1 MTKQAD
7 DKNEIL
13 YDMLSEKLYKHY
25 CGEPQ
30 DVLSDKEVEALLTM
44 MESLKKPDASFF
56 NVEESWQRFKAK
68 HKDYFDSAAVVESE
82 ESIPESTGPDPVNA
96 WEKEESVANLLEIME
111 QDAEVQGISFWS
123 AIGERMRGLRNCHV
137 LRYVALTL
145 SLIILA
151 VIFTNTPGYAN
162 AKLGFFE
169 FINKAKGGWEF
180 LVIGDDGGFDMHKV
194 DKSEF
199 DTWEETISNT
209 DFKDALLPE
218 YIPEGLE
225 ITKIKIEDKD
235 GKKTLRARY
244 GEGEYKFEIGIG
256 HYVKG
261 VTKYNYVSDPEQYAD
276 EKPIGD
282 KQVILYDFEDS
293 VSAYFI
299 YDKYTYSLD
308 GNISMEEII
317 KIIEKMK

>member
-7 DKNEIL
+7 DKDEIL

-56 NVEESWQRFKAK
+56 DVEESWQRFKAK
-68 HKDYFDSAAVVESE
+68 HKNYFDSVAVVESGD
-82 ESIPESTGPDPVNA
+82 SIPESTGLDPVNA
-96 WEKEESVANLLEIME
+96 WEKEEPMAHLLGMME

-123 AIGERMRGLRNCHV
+123 AIGERMRGLRNRRV

-151 VIFTNTPGYAN
+151 VAFTNTPGYAN

-180 LVIGDDGGFDMHKV
+180 LVIGEGEGFSVEKAE
-194 DKSEF
+194 KNQF
-199 DTWEETISNT
+199 DTWEEVIEESE
-209 DFKDALLPE
+209 FSEIIVPG
-218 YIPEGLE
+218 YIPDDL
-225 ITKIKIEDKD
+225 ILNSLRIVDKS
-235 GKKTLRARY
+235 GKNTLRAGYSSGDR
-244 GEGEYKFEIGIG
+244 KFGISIG
-256 HYVKG
+256 HYEQG
-261 VTKYNYVSDPEQYAD
+261 GAKYNYVSDPEQYAD
-276 EKPIGD
+276 EKTIGD
-282 KQVILYDFEDS
+282 KVVTLYDFDDS
-293 VSAYFI
+293 VSAYFF
-299 YDKYTYSLD
+299 YDKYTYALD

-317 KIIEKMK
+317 KIIEKMN

>member
-123 AIGERMRGLRNCHV
+123 AIGERMQGLRNRHV
-137 LRYVALTL
+137 LRYVVLTL

-151 VIFTNTPGYAN
+151 TVFTNTPGYAN

-169 FINKAKGGWEF
+169 FINKAKGGLEF
-180 LVIGDDGGFDMHKV
+180 FVIGDEYELGMQENSITKFERWEDAIE
-194 DKSEF
+194 KS
-199 DTWEETISNT
+199 
-209 DFKDALLPE
+209 DFNGILLPQ
-218 YIPEGLE
+218 YISDGLVITE
-225 ITKIKIEDKD
+225 IKVEDKE
-235 GKKTLRARY
+235 GKHTLRARY
-244 GEGEYKFEIGIG
+244 GKGEYKFEIAIG

-261 VTKYNYVSDPEQYAD
+261 FTKYNYVSDLEQYAD
-276 EKPIGD
+276 EKIIGD
-282 KQVILYDFEDS
+282 KQVTLYDFEDS

-299 YDKYTYSLD
+299 YDQYTYCLD
-308 GNISMEEII
+308 GNISMDEII
-317 KIIEKMK
+317 KIIEKMN